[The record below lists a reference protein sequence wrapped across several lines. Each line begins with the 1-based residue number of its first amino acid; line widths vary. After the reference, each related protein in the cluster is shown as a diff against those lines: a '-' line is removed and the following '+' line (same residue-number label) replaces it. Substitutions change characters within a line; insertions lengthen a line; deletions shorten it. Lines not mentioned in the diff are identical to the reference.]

1 MQCVRAMDSK
11 IVLILA
17 RNPGDAKLYAAFL
30 KDENADCGFLA
41 VTGTQE
47 ALDFCSEMEPDC
59 LVVDDSVNV
68 PDFLTTLAGPS
79 GRLPCAVITI
89 VRDTIPCAVEK
100 ADQPL

>member
-1 MQCVRAMDSK
+1 MDSK

-17 RNPGDAKLYAAFL
+17 RNPADAALYTAFL
-30 KDENADCGFLA
+30 QDENADCGYLA
-41 VTGTQE
+41 VTTAQE

-59 LVVDDSVNV
+59 LVVDDSIDV

-79 GRLPCAVITI
+79 ERLPCAVITV
-89 VRDTIPCAVEK
+89 VRHTMSSAVEK